1 MLRVNRA
8 MAWVLIA
15 IGVAM
20 LVETALTGSGPTAV
34 GYLGGVAFVGL
45 GALRLRAAR

>member
-1 MLRVNRA
+1 MLRANRA

-15 IGVAM
+15 IGIAL
-20 LVETALTGSGPTAV
+20 LVETAVIRGGSV
-34 GYLGGVAFVGL
+34 GYLGGAAFVAM